1 MRKTFEKSTNGKLA
15 LRKTILSFVFRKLN
29 GLGAKLVLSNPEKDI
44 YYTVSFDRFRK
55 TFKAI
60 GHSRYLED
68 LLPTSDL
75 SKLVDFLAEKEALT
89 LNAPASIFYY
99 PLADIRSSSPTHQS
113 NHLAD
118 YLDEIA
124 RSDFGSYNDF
134 VWYLQQLVGASI
146 EAGTE
151 RVNLELSYE
160 DKKSYHFY
168 YDLDKKA
175 FVFLRYVRGL
185 EEFTLKDLKLED
197 LTPADI
203 YQIHEDSSY
212 TDVNKLKTT
221 INGKTIYNYR
231 EGYAVLS
238 TSHLTEE
245 EI

>member
-1 MRKTFEKSTNGKLA
+1 M
-15 LRKTILSFVFRKLN
+15 RKTILSFVFRKLN
-29 GLGAKLVLSNPEKDI
+29 GLGVKLVLSNPEKDI

-75 SKLVDFLAEKEALT
+75 SKLVDFLA
-89 LNAPASIFYY
+89 
-99 PLADIRSSSPTHQS
+99 DIRSSSPTQQS

-124 RSDFGSYNDF
+124 RSDFESYNDF

-151 RVNLELSYE
+151 RVNLVLSYE

-175 FVFLRYVRGL
+175 FVFLKYIRGI
-185 EEFTLKDLKLED
+185 EEFTLQDLKLED
-197 LTPADI
+197 LTPTDI

-212 TDVNKLKTT
+212 TSVDKLKTT

-238 TSHLTEE
+238 TLNSTEE
-245 EI
+245 ED